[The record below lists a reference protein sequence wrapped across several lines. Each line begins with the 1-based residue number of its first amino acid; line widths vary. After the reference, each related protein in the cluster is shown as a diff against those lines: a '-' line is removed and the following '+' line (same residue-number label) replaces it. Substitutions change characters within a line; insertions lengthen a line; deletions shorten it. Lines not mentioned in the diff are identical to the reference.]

1 MKVILECNGDRE
13 VFQNIFTSMDGSF
26 DINDSIFYAVDYN
39 SNMVNVHCTEFGDM
53 KITIEK
59 EK

>member
-1 MKVILECNGDRE
+1 MRVILECNGDRQT
-13 VFQNIFTSMDGSF
+13 FQNIFTSMD
-26 DINDSIFYAVDYN
+26 DNDYIAYIIFYAMDYEPDI
-39 SNMVNVHCTEFGDM
+39 VNVHCTEFGDM